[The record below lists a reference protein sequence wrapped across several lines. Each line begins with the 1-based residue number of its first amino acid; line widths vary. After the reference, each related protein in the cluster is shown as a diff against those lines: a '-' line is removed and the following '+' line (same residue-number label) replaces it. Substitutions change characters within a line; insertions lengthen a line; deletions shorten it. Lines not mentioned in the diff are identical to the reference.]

1 MQASVLAPVCATIF
15 VTALVGTWL
24 ARRYALR
31 RRLVDLPG
39 ERRSH
44 VHATPRGGGIAIV
57 AAVLPVLLWL
67 AWAGSFGAMWL
78 AAAVGFVMVA
88 GIGWVDDHRS
98 LSPWLRLGIHATAA
112 ATLAAGMAWAGQPL
126 WWCLCI
132 CVLAVGLVNV
142 WNFMDGID
150 GLATTQAMLVAIACG
165 LLSGHVLPLAVLA
178 ACAGFLPFNTPRA
191 RIFLGDVGSG
201 ALGFL
206 IACLFASLPA
216 PDAAPATLLL
226 LLPVSAFM
234 IDAALTLGARMLR
247 GERWWMPHVQHVYQR
262 LVQHGASHMAATL
275 GYAAWTFV
283 AVGLLAILG
292 RQAPAPIFG
301 AVATWYLLTAATWLV
316 LRVRLD
322 RRTPPSRK
330 RLDD

>member
-39 ERRSH
+39 ARRSH

-57 AAVLPVLLWL
+57 AAVLPILLWL
-67 AWAGSFGAMWL
+67 AWAGSSGAMWM
-78 AAAVGFVMVA
+78 AAAVGLVMVA
-88 GIGWVDDHRS
+88 GIGWVDDHRP

-201 ALGFL
+201 AVGFL
-206 IACLFASLPA
+206 IACLFASLPT

-262 LVQHGASHMAATL
+262 LVQHGAPHMKVTLSYGGWTL
-275 GYAAWTFV
+275 G
-283 AVGLLAILG
+283 AVVLLFLLDESTLSFILG
-292 RQAPAPIFG
+292 AIA
-301 AVATWYLLTAATWLV
+301 AWYLLTMTTWFLLRARLRCAAAITDEA
-316 LRVRLD
+316 R
-322 RRTPPSRK
+322 
-330 RLDD
+330 